1 MENKELIFEEVKDR
15 LKDQIIAIDQMTTK
29 FNIILGFNSVLAA
42 FLIQAF
48 IDNVCL
54 FYLTKIA
61 LIFVIIA
68 IFIDFSGLVVKK
80 YRRDPDPWNLFKKY
94 SEKKV
99 EETRDILI
107 QNFIDSYEYNVI
119 ALHRLNKIYTASIII
134 TLLAV
139 GLIITDFLKGDVLL
153 LWQKMISLRM

>member
-15 LKDQIIAIDQMTTK
+15 LKEQIIAVEQMTTK
-29 FNIILGFNSVLAA
+29 FNIILGFNSVLAV
-42 FLIQAF
+42 FLIQSF
-48 IDNVCL
+48 INNVYL

-61 LIFVIIA
+61 LIFIIIS

-99 EETRDILI
+99 EETRDVLI
-107 QNFIDSYEYNVI
+107 QNFIDSYEYNVK
-119 ALHRLNKIYTASIII
+119 ALHRLNKIYTVSIII

-139 GLIITDFLKGDVLL
+139 GLIIVNFLKGDVLF
-153 LWQKMISLRM
+153 LWQKMMNLKM